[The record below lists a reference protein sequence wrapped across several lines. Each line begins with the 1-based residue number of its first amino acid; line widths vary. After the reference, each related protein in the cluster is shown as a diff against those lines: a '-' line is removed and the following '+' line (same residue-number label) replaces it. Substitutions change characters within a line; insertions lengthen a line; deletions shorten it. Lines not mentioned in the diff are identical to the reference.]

1 METFKKLERIIL
13 FILTFMMALVLL
25 LATIDLV
32 RNIVLEVVNSP
43 YYLVDVN
50 GLLAM
55 FGAFL
60 IVLIGIE
67 LLETMKAYLRDDV
80 VHVEVVLLVAIVA
93 IARKVILLDY
103 NKHDSL
109 IMVGIGVLIA
119 SLAFGYYF
127 IKRAGVSTYKK
138 KEDKNDDS

>member
-1 METFKKLERIIL
+1 MGTFKKLERIIL

-93 IARKVILLDY
+93 ISRKVILLDY